1 MSENARKEDF
11 SMEKTAMCEAYFY
24 FACTTGESYDFTVR
38 KEYPA
43 DNEDGLLNQLR
54 DYAEAEF
61 NKECKRLFGS
71 KTVSFSGHSGYSC
84 NLVWLDA
91 EGFTATYN
99 GEKVVVE
106 ECIPF

>member
-1 MSENARKEDF
+1 MI
-11 SMEKTAMCEAYFY
+11 KTAMYEAFFY
-24 FACTTGESYDFTVR
+24 FACTTGESYSFTVR

-43 DNEDGLLNQLR
+43 GNENKRLNPFR

-61 NKECKRLFGS
+61 NKKCKRLFGS
-71 KTVSFSGHSGYSC
+71 KIVSFSGHSDYTC
-84 NLVWLDA
+84 DLEWLDA
-91 EGFTATYN
+91 EEFTATYN

>member
-1 MSENARKEDF
+1 MSENVRKEDF

-38 KEYPA
+38 KEYPS
-43 DNEDGLLNQLR
+43 DNEDRLLNRLR

-71 KTVSFSGHSGYSC
+71 KTVSFSGYSDYAC
-84 NLVWLDA
+84 NREWLDA
-91 EGFTATYN
+91 EEFTATYN
-99 GEKVVVE
+99 EEKVVVE

>member
-1 MSENARKEDF
+1 MKKAMAMYEANIDF
-11 SMEKTAMCEAYFY
+11 G
-24 FACTTGESYDFTVR
+24 CTTGENYSFTAR

-43 DNEDGLLNQLR
+43 DHEDDQRVLFR
-54 DYAEAEF
+54 EYVEAEF

-71 KTVSFSGHSGYSC
+71 KTVPFSADLTYIRDGE
-84 NLVWLDA
+84 WLDS
-91 EGFTATYN
+91 EEFSATYN

>member
-1 MSENARKEDF
+1 
-11 SMEKTAMCEAYFY
+11 MCEAYFY
-24 FACTTGESYDFTVR
+24 FACTTGESYDFTGR

-43 DNEDGLLNQLR
+43 DNEDGLLNRLR

-91 EGFTATYN
+91 EEFTATYN